1 MTSEILT
8 TNKKRVSV
16 EGNISA
22 GKSSLL
28 SLLSLNKWKT
38 VQEPVDEWR
47 GVISG
52 HNILKKLYE
61 DPERWS
67 FTFQTQAFFSR
78 VRMYTD
84 SIKHQDN
91 NNTIIF
97 ERSVFS
103 DKNVFAKALLEL
115 GYMNQIEWDIY
126 DRNSEWINSRMN
138 ITLDGIIYLRTSTD
152 VCAERLKRRSRT
164 EENNISID
172 YLNVLHRNHEK
183 WLLDDKMNL
192 LPPIMIIN
200 GDADFLNNETI
211 KKGIIRSVS
220 KFIDKL

>member
-1 MTSEILT
+1 MASELVQ
-8 TNKKRVSV
+8 KKRISI

-67 FTFQTQAFFSR
+67 FTFQMQAFFSR

-84 SIKHQDN
+84 SMQHQDSN
-91 NNTIIF
+91 STIIF

-103 DKNVFAKALLEL
+103 DKYVFASALVEL
-115 GYMNQIEWDIY
+115 GYMNAIEWNIY
-126 DRNSEWINSRMN
+126 DKNSEWVNNNMN
-138 ITLDGIIYLRTSTD
+138 ISLDGIIYLRTSTD
-152 VCAERLKRRSRT
+152 ICAERLKRRSRT

-183 WLLDDKMNL
+183 WLLLDNNMNS
-192 LPPIMIIN
+192 LPPIMVIN
-200 GDADFLNNETI
+200 GDVDFINDETA
-211 KKGIIRSVS
+211 KKRIISSVS

>member
-8 TNKKRVSV
+8 TNKKRISI

-84 SIKHQDN
+84 SIQHQDYN
-91 NNTIIF
+91 STIIF

-103 DKNVFAKALLEL
+103 DKHVFATALVEL
-115 GYMNQIEWDIY
+115 GYMNAIEWNIY
-126 DRNSEWINSRMN
+126 DKNSEWINTNMN
-138 ITLDGIIYLRTSTD
+138 ISLDGIIYLRTSTD
-152 VCAERLKRRSRT
+152 VCAERLKRRSRA

-183 WLLDDKMNL
+183 WLLDNKMNS
-192 LPPIMIIN
+192 LPPIMVIN
-200 GDADFLNNETI
+200 GDVDFINNETV
-211 KKGIIRSVS
+211 KKGIISSIS